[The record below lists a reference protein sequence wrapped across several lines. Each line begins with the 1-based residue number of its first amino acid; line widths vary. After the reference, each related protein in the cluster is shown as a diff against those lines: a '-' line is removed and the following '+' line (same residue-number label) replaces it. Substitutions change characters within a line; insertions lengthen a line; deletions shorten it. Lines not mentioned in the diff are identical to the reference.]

1 MKSALLGPEFS
12 NDQIEKFLKISKVSY
27 RKSENICKETAQF
40 LSKGMIIGWYQSRME
55 FGPRALGS
63 RSILADPTNPK
74 MKDRINS
81 YVKFREEFR
90 PFTPSVKSESASIYF
105 NLDFI
110 SRFMLFVFPV
120 RDKYKEKLPAITHV
134 DGTARV
140 QCVDKSIQPKYWKL
154 LDEFEKIKDFPVLL
168 NTSFNIMGEPI
179 VYSPDQA
186 IRCFYGSG
194 IDTLIIG
201 DFIVEKNEKNNS

>member
-1 MKSALLGPEFS
+1 
-12 NDQIEKFLKISKVSY
+12 
-27 RKSENICKETAQF
+27 
-40 LSKGMIIGWYQSRME
+40 ME

-63 RSILADPTNPK
+63 RSILADPTNPE
-74 MKDRINS
+74 MKDRINKF
-81 YVKFREEFR
+81 VKFREEFR
-90 PFTPSVKSESASIYF
+90 PFTPSVKSECSKIYF
-105 NLDFI
+105 DLDFV

-120 RDKYKEKLPAITHV
+120 KDEYKNKLPAITHV

-140 QCVDKSIQPKYWKL
+140 QCVDKLTHPKYWKL
-154 LDEFEKIKDFPVLL
+154 LDEFEKIKGFPVLL

-194 IDTLIIG
+194 IDVLVIG
-201 DFIVEKNEKNNS
+201 DFIIEKNYRENS